1 MGGGAGGQ
9 SVTGRLHLRNML
21 DAKQEV
27 SMVYMFEFFTVE
39 PDGNRLLLEITKHRA
54 KTRNLARAHGEAMM
68 RNVVLGDQKA
78 TVCVIKDQTGNTL
91 AEVGAGEV
99 LVDT

>member
-1 MGGGAGGQ
+1 
-9 SVTGRLHLRNML
+9 ML

-27 SMVYMFEFFTVE
+27 SMVYVFEFFTVE

-54 KTRNLARAHGEAMM
+54 KTRDLARSHGESMM
-68 RNVVLGDQKA
+68 RDVVLGDQKA

-91 AEVGAGEV
+91 GEVRAGEA
-99 LVDT
+99 LVVA